1 MADNSTLVKDTNHYI
16 VEGWMLTRLG
26 LKGLGL
32 QVFAII
38 HGFSQGNQ
46 GCFYGSIQYLM
57 DFTGSSKQ
65 GIVNVLNEL
74 QLRGLIRK
82 RNVGYNKPIYNTI
95 VPEFNIENTSK
106 DDGQLSRPSM
116 VHSVDHMVHS
126 VDHDGTLSRPNN
138 KDIININTKV
148 RQTREKPA
156 DCLPKKPTL
165 EEVKKYVEEHK
176 LKIDP
181 VKFYEKNE
189 ERGWVTKTGKP
200 IKRWK
205 SILWSWADREQTNK
219 PIADGVIKRND
230 YDFDNLEK
238 QIAENL

>member
-1 MADNSTLVKDTNHYI
+1 MADNSTLIKDTSHYV
-16 VEGWMLTRLG
+16 VEGWMLTKLG
-26 LKGLGL
+26 LKGLSL
-32 QVFAII
+32 QIYAII
-38 HGFSQGNQ
+38 YGFSQGNQ

-57 DFTGSSKQ
+57 DFTGSTDRGVRKA
-65 GIVNVLNEL
+65 LNEL
-74 QLRGLIRK
+74 QLKGFICK
-82 RNVGYNKPIYNTI
+82 RNVGYNKPIYNAI
-95 VPEFNIENTSK
+95 VPDFNIENNSS
-106 DDGQLSRPSM
+106 DDAELSSSLMRN
-116 VHSVDHMVHS
+116 SVPHMRNS
-126 VDHDGTLSRPNN
+126 VPHDAELSSDNN
-138 KDIININTKV
+138 KDIIKINTKV

-156 DCLPKKPTL
+156 DCPPKKPTL

-205 SILWSWADREQTNK
+205 SILWSWADKEQTNK
-219 PIADGVIKRND
+219 PRADGVIKQNN

>member
-1 MADNSTLVKDTNHYI
+1 MANDSKIKDTSHYI

-26 LKGLGL
+26 LKGLSL
-32 QVFAII
+32 QVYAII

-57 DFTGSSKQ
+57 DFTGSSKS
-65 GIVNVLNEL
+65 GIIKTLNEL
-74 QLRGLIRK
+74 QIGGFIRK
-82 RNVGYNKPIYNTI
+82 KQVSYNRFVYNAI
-95 VPEFNIENTSK
+95 EPELKTEENSK
-106 DDGQLSRPSM
+106 NDGALSTPTM
-116 VHSVDHMVHS
+116 VHSVHHMVHS
-126 VDHDGTLSRPNN
+126 VHHDGALSVPNN
-138 KDIININTKV
+138 KDIININNKV
-148 RQTREKPA
+148 RQPREKSA
-156 DCLPKKPTL
+156 DRLSEKPSL
-165 EEVKKYVEEHK
+165 EEIKKYVEEHK

-205 SILWSWADREQTNK
+205 SILWSWADKEQTNK
-219 PIADGVIKRND
+219 PRADGVIKRND

>member
-1 MADNSTLVKDTNHYI
+1 MADDSKIKDTSHYV
-16 VEGWMLTRLG
+16 VEGWMLTKLG
-26 LKGLGL
+26 LKGLSL
-32 QVFAII
+32 QVYAII

-95 VPEFNIENTSK
+95 VPEFNIENIGK

-138 KDIININTKV
+138 KDIIQINNQV
-148 RQTREKPA
+148 RQPREKPA
-156 DCLPKKPTL
+156 DCPPKKPTL
-165 EEVKKYVEEHK
+165 EEIKKYVEEHK

-189 ERGWVTKTGKP
+189 ERGWITKTGKP

-205 SILWSWADREQTNK
+205 SILWSWADKEQAER
-219 PIADGVIKRND
+219 PRASGLIKQNI
-230 YDFDNLEK
+230 YDFSDLEQK
-238 QIAENL
+238 LTENL

>member
-1 MADNSTLVKDTNHYI
+1 MANDKTTIKDTSHYI

-26 LKGLGL
+26 LKGLSL
-32 QVFAII
+32 QIYAII
-38 HGFSQGNQ
+38 YGFSQGNQ

-57 DFTGSSKQ
+57 DFTGSTDRGVRKA
-65 GIVNVLNEL
+65 LNEL
-74 QLRGLIRK
+74 QLKGFICK
-82 RNVGYNKPIYNTI
+82 RNVGYNKPIYNAI
-95 VPEFNIENTSK
+95 VPDFNIENNSS
-106 DDGQLSRPSM
+106 DDAELSSSLM
-116 VHSVDHMVHS
+116 GNSVPHMRNS
-126 VDHDGTLSRPNN
+126 VPHDAELSSDNN
-138 KDIININTKV
+138 KDIININNQV

-156 DCLPKKPTL
+156 DCPPKKPTL
-165 EEVKKYVEEHK
+165 EDIQKYVEEHK

-189 ERGWVTKTGKP
+189 ERGWITKTGKP

-205 SILWSWADREQTNK
+205 SILWSWAEKEQTNK
-219 PIADGVIKRND
+219 PRADGAIKRND

>member
-1 MADNSTLVKDTNHYI
+1 MADNNTLVKDTNHYI

-32 QVFAII
+32 QVYAII

-57 DFTGSSKQ
+57 DFTGSSKR
-65 GIVNVLNEL
+65 GIIKVLEEL
-74 QLRGLIRK
+74 QIGGHICK
-82 RNVGYNKPIYNTI
+82 KKVGYNRFIYNTI
-95 VPEFNIENTSK
+95 VPDFNNENNDK
-106 DDGQLSRPSM
+106 NDGALSSPPM
-116 VHSVDHMVHS
+116 VHSVHHMVHS
-126 VDHDGTLSRPNN
+126 VHHDGALSSPNN

-148 RQTREKPA
+148 RQPREKPA
-156 DCLPKKPTL
+156 DCPTKKPTL
-165 EEVKKYVEEHK
+165 EDIKKYVEEHK

-219 PIADGVIKRND
+219 PRADGVIKRND
-230 YDFDNLEK
+230 YDFNNLEK